1 MPGRLNQGVGVP
13 ARSGWLRLV
22 PALLLAVGLGSC
34 SSSYPEVVIV
44 NRIGEQVL
52 VRNLS
57 FSGCSWEAVLAY
69 GESTSVASCLPGED
83 RVHFQKFDP
92 LVYAEGGAR
101 DRDGGIAVP
110 LWFNYQ
116 SLSLRRVD
124 YGEFHRFELVAQDL
138 EQDFSVPGPYGH

>member
-1 MPGRLNQGVGVP
+1 MPPRLKRAAGSGGRWKFG
-13 ARSGWLRLV
+13 A
-22 PALLLAVGLGSC
+22 ALLLAV
-34 SSSYPEVVIV
+34 SSGACAGAYPEVVVV
-44 NRIGEQVL
+44 NRIDEHVL

-57 FSGCSWEAVLAY
+57 FNGCKWETVLAY

-92 LVYAEGGAR
+92 LAYAEGGAR
-101 DRDGGIAVP
+101 DPNGGSSTP

-116 SLSLRRVD
+116 SVSLRRIS
-124 YGEFHRFELVAQDL
+124 YGEFHRFELIAQDL